1 MAVDAVLGFK
11 VRSNTKSENIR
22 LMKDGF
28 LLGNISGKGI
38 ESVPIVIK
46 KDEFKK
52 TYKKHGRNLVLKLE
66 SPDQNDHEVMV
77 KAIQSNPKNY
87 EYHHVDFQK
96 VVFTDTIKADVAVK
110 YTGTEFLQPQRLVLS
125 RLVDVVQVSG
135 LPQDIPHVIEYDL
148 SKAIAGEN
156 IFAGDL
162 TMPEGIKLELE
173 EKQLI
178 GSIILV

>member
-11 VRSNTKSENIR
+11 VRSNTKPENIR
-22 LMKDGF
+22 LMNDGF

-38 ESVPIVIK
+38 ESVSIVVK

-66 SPDQNDHEVMV
+66 SPDQNNYEVMV
-77 KAIQSNPKNY
+77 KAIQTNPKSND
-87 EYHHVDFQK
+87 YHHVDFQK
-96 VVFTDTIKADVAVK
+96 VVFTDAIKAEVAVK
-110 YTGTEFLQPQRLVLS
+110 YTGTEFLQPQKLVLS
-125 RLVDVVQVSG
+125 RLVDVVPVSG

-148 SKAIAGEN
+148 SKSQAGDN

-162 TMPEGIKLELE
+162 TLPEGINLELD

-178 GSIILV
+178 GSIIAV